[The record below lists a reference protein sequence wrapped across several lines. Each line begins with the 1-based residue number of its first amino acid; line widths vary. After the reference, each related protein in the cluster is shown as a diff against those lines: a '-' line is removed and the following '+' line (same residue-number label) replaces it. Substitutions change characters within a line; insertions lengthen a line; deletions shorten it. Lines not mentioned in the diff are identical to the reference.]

1 MFVQRKTYLEDIKR
15 IRIPEG
21 RDLESGLR
29 LDRNERVDGWSDN
42 ILSKIFGEK
51 PDYFLSVYPDLSGLY
66 ERLAKFNSVK
76 EEEILVTSGI
86 DGGIKTLF
94 EIMTEPGDLVGVVSP
109 TYAMYMVYSKLFQT
123 RLENITYNKDL
134 SFNYA
139 EFERFIEK
147 KPTMFFLPNPNQPI
161 ESAFTVR
168 ELEILAK
175 KLLDANCLFIID
187 CLLFA

>member
-76 EEEILVTSGI
+76 EEEILVS
-86 DGGIKTLF
+86 
-94 EIMTEPGDLVGVVSP
+94 V
-109 TYAMYMVYSKLFQT
+109 
-123 RLENITYNKDL
+123 
-134 SFNYA
+134 
-139 EFERFIEK
+139 
-147 KPTMFFLPNPNQPI
+147 
-161 ESAFTVR
+161 
-168 ELEILAK
+168 
-175 KLLDANCLFIID
+175 
-187 CLLFA
+187 